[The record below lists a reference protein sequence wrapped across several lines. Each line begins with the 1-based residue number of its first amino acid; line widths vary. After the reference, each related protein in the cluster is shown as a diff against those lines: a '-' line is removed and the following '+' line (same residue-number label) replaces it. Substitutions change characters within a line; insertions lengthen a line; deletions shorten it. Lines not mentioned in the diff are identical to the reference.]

1 MNEEQRIQKMFRR
14 YAMVDPLVSEN
25 VPRGQRTALL
35 QEQSSRYQ
43 VSVSTLK
50 RYCKQYLEHRQDGL
64 KPKDRRGD
72 KGKPR
77 KIPPEMLQKAVEIR
91 ESEPARSTDQV
102 IAMLDRLFPEQAGQV
117 KRSTL
122 SRHLKQLGK
131 TRQILCKEQKNGYRH
146 YRKRHKGDLWQTDIC
161 EPALKVRDVDGQ
173 IKKAYLVAFIDNAT
187 GFCVAAQFHACL
199 DGGIVESCLKS
210 ALTEHGLPAA
220 IYLDNGAQFVSEQ
233 IREACNWLG
242 IRHLRARARYGE
254 GKGQIERHWR
264 TVQESLVIEL
274 NAMEQTLTLAQLNTA
289 LRAWIEEYYHK
300 RPYSDLKTPP
310 EDLWRQDPTQLPRVD
325 VVTLE
330 AAFLLRDE
338 RKVSKTALVSLEGKK
353 YLVHDDLASE
363 TVQVRYHPRQRD
375 RIQIWVDGRFVQ
387 YAEPYEVPAN
397 SPKRPNPGAKTVSR
411 RKGGPNLVEMLV
423 AEREQKL
430 AQRLDSI
437 RSAGRTTPD
446 AVWAFTESEFVTLLC
461 SLLGRT
467 LEPLETEWAMTTWR
481 RCGGLERER
490 ATTALTRF
498 AARQGVKM
506 HLSYYLDAVER
517 AHLQARKGG
526 NHLA

>member
-1 MNEEQRIQKMFRR
+1 V
-14 YAMVDPLVSEN
+14 AV
-25 VPRGQRTALL
+25 
-35 QEQSSRYQ
+35 QEQAVFEYAAT
-43 VSVSTLK
+43 VSTCAEAAESAGVSTSTVWRWGDRASGMVELTLK
-50 RYCKQYLEHRQDGL
+50 RYCKQYQERRQDGL
-64 KPKDRRGD
+64 KPKDRRSD

-122 SRHLKQLGK
+122 
-131 TRQILCKEQKNGYRH
+131 
-146 YRKRHKGDLWQTDIC
+146 
-161 EPALKVRDVDGQ
+161 
-173 IKKAYLVAFIDNAT
+173 YLVAFIDNAT
-187 GFCVAAQFHACL
+187 GFCVAAQFHASL
-199 DGGIVESCLKS
+199 DGGIVASCLKS

-242 IRHLRARARYGE
+242 IRHWRARARYGE
-254 GKGQIERHWR
+254 GKGQIERHWK

-274 NAMEQTLTLAQLNTA
+274 NAMAQTLTLAQLNSA

-310 EDLWRQDPTQLPRVD
+310 GDLWRQDPTQLPRVD
-325 VVTLE
+325 AVTLE

-338 RKVSKTALVSLEGKK
+338 RKVSKTALVSLEGVK

-397 SPKRPNPGAKTVSR
+397 SPKRPNPEAKTVPR

-446 AVWAFTESEFVTLLC
+446 AARAFTESEFVTLLC

-526 NHLA
+526 GYLA